1 MSKVLWLWLL
11 NSLIWCHKYEHF
23 FLQNE
28 VRKIRVAKRENFTI
42 NRLNKTKREVK
53 NPDLR
58 AERENRDK
66 HERDQRK
73 QAFKQLEEEKKAEDK
88 RRKEE
93 QEKRSYSNLM
103 TEEKMVSNRDGG
115 NDSDDFMWFSLC
127 S

>member
-1 MSKVLWLWLL
+1 MFF
-11 NSLIWCHKYEHF
+11 SLV

-73 QAFKQLEEEKKAEDK
+73 QAFKQMEEEKKAEEK

-103 TEEKMVSNRDGG
+103 SEDKMVSNRDGG
-115 NDSDDFMWFSLC
+115 NDSDDFM
-127 S
+127 